1 MRVFAIATTL
11 VAVAT
16 ATGAALAQTGYGQV
30 MLVNQMPV
38 LVDLYI
44 DDAYGCR
51 ALAGLTCTTMV
62 REGGHTLL
70 AKASD
75 GRSVS
80 ESFTL
85 EAGGTY
91 TYTVHE

>member
-1 MRVFAIATTL
+1 MRKF
-11 VAVAT
+11 AVAMT
-16 ATGAALAQTGYGQV
+16 AAAFVAASGAALAQTGYGQV
-30 MLVNQMPV
+30 TLVNQMPV

-44 DDAYGCR
+44 DDGYGCR

-62 REGGHTLL
+62 REGVHTLV

-75 GRSVS
+75 GRQVS

-85 EAGGTY
+85 KSGGTY